1 MFDINTIV
9 SQAIKSA
16 VDDHILALKQEHAN
30 TVGAMAALIAKLSDR
45 LDALEAPS
53 ADQPAPKPQTAG
65 GYLDE
70 YYLSKAYKEQFV
82 EHLDCQEWFWGKVND
97 YVQEAME
104 RYGATDS
111 DGVKAVVK
119 IALADERQ
127 ELKQELFDELKEDL
141 TDELR
146 EEFESEIDDK
156 ISTAIDDI
164 DLHDNVSRLL
174 RNASVSIDI

>member
-1 MFDINTIV
+1 MFNINDMVNTAISTAV
-9 SQAIKSA
+9 AQAVRPLVERIE
-16 VDDHILALKQEHAN
+16 D
-30 TVGAMAALIAKLSDR
+30 
-45 LDALEAPS
+45 LEA
-53 ADQPAPKPQTAG
+53 ANHLLAQRAAQETATPKPQTAG

-70 YYLSKAYKEQFV
+70 YYLSKSYKEQFV

-141 TDELR
+141 T
-146 EEFESEIDDK
+146 SEIKEELESDLEDMV
-156 ISTAIDDI
+156 DRQVNDI
-164 DLHDNVSRLL
+164 DLDDHIRRAL
-174 RNASVSIDI
+174 RNASISIDI